1 MQAFLTGVF
10 LGSGSVSVPTESTEK
25 RKYGYHFEIDVETR
39 NQVDLIAEIF
49 SNFDIFP
56 KVVERGEE
64 LIIYFKDSETICDV
78 LGLFGANKIVLD
90 LMNKKVDRDMNNMMN
105 RQVNCISANLD
116 KTINASLKQIK
127 AIEVIRDTIGIE
139 SLPDTLCEAA
149 LLRLSNP
156 EASLSD
162 LLNLMET
169 KELEMRTLDVVFST
183 TDETGVIEGR
193 PVVYNSRADIGMFD
207 EIIESGA
214 LNNTDLTDVRFCLNH
229 DTSFVYARSRRNNA
243 NSTMQ
248 LVVDEQGLG
257 MRAVLDIENSSR
269 ARDLYSAIKRGDID
283 KMSFMF
289 GVRGDKWD
297 DIDSEHPTRH
307 ITDVSTVV
315 EVSAVTFPAYNAT
328 SINARSKEALD
339 NARAALESER
349 KQSADAVE
357 TVRNNTLELELLK
370 EKTKFFKGLN

>member
-1 MQAFLTGVF
+1 
-10 LGSGSVSVPTESTEK
+10 
-25 RKYGYHFEIDVETR
+25 
-39 NQVDLIAEIF
+39 
-49 SNFDIFP
+49 
-56 KVVERGEE
+56 
-64 LIIYFKDSETICDV
+64 
-78 LGLFGANKIVLD
+78 
-90 LMNKKVDRDMNNMMN
+90 
-105 RQVNCISANLD
+105 
-116 KTINASLKQIK
+116 
-127 AIEVIRDTIGIE
+127 
-139 SLPDTLCEAA
+139 
-149 LLRLSNP
+149 
-156 EASLSD
+156 
-162 LLNLMET
+162 MET
-169 KELEMRTLDVVFST
+169 KELEMRTLNVVFST
-183 TDETGVIEGR
+183 TDENGVIEGR

-207 EIIESGA
+207 EIIEPGA

-289 GVRGDKWD
+289 GVRGDRWD

-370 EKTKFFKGLN
+370 EKTKFLKGLN

>member
-1 MQAFLTGVF
+1 M
-10 LGSGSVSVPTESTEK
+10 
-25 RKYGYHFEIDVETR
+25 EI
-39 NQVDLIAEIF
+39 
-49 SNFDIFP
+49 
-56 KVVERGEE
+56 
-64 LIIYFKDSETICDV
+64 
-78 LGLFGANKIVLD
+78 
-90 LMNKKVDRDMNNMMN
+90 
-105 RQVNCISANLD
+105 
-116 KTINASLKQIK
+116 
-127 AIEVIRDTIGIE
+127 
-139 SLPDTLCEAA
+139 
-149 LLRLSNP
+149 
-156 EASLSD
+156 
-162 LLNLMET
+162 
-169 KELEMRTLDVVFST
+169 KELEMRTLNVVFST
-183 TDETGVIEGR
+183 TDENGVIEGR

-207 EIIESGA
+207 EIIEPGA

-289 GVRGDKWD
+289 GVRGDRWD

-370 EKTKFFKGLN
+370 EKTKFLKGLN